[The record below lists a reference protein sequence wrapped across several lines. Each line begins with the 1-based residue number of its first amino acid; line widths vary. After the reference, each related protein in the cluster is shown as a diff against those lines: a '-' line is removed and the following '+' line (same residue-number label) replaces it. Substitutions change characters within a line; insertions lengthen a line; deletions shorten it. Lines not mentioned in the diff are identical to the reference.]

1 MFYSSNEKSLSLL
14 RNEDTEQVRK
24 KGVDKL
30 GIAHSHKED
39 TLRKYFKLKKRN
51 WLDIKSLRRP
61 SKIWK

>member
-24 KGVDKL
+24 KGGSKL

-39 TLRKYFKLKKRN
+39 TLRKYFKLKKEIDWILN
-51 WLDIKSLRRP
+51 H
-61 SKIWK
+61 